1 MSGLPLQR
9 IEGKYEIL
17 EKMREGG
24 MGAIYRV
31 RHRLLEEIRVI
42 KVMRPQFAEDQ
53 ELKARFLREARLAIR
68 LRHPNIAQLYDFTVD
83 DDDTAFIVME
93 FISGVTLEELLR
105 RHGPPSLGLS
115 LEIARQTLKA
125 LAYLHGKGFVHR
137 DIAPDNL
144 MLTEDPDG
152 GPQIKLLD
160 LGIAKVLDSPAGSKL
175 TQVGSFL
182 GKVRYSSPE
191 QFGGEGSVPLDGRS
205 DLYSFAV
212 VLYELLTGHYPIQGR
227 DPSSIIAG
235 HLLRP
240 PLSFDETDRGGR
252 IPRGVREALLKTLS
266 KDPAE
271 RFSTAGELS
280 QTLAPFRTEGGFDH
294 ADLARALAL
303 PPETDV
309 VDEEPSPGSTQE
321 RLNLQFGLVHT
332 PPARPADEWTAVL
345 HEVVPPPPALPPEEP
360 APAEPEG
367 PAAAAGGRELEAA
380 LAAVEE
386 HIERGDFRAAE
397 VRLYEAQAE
406 HGKHEAFPAL
416 HERLARSRRQ
426 QQPLSA
432 EELAESALALARAG
446 DLAAARER
454 IEKAAE
460 LAPPGS
466 DLAHRVEQ
474 VEEEIYH
481 KGREARR
488 QETLEQSLALLDG
501 LLDAGDLQAAG
512 DALDAAVLRVGTV
525 AALRER
531 WERLQQLRQTG

>member
-31 RHRLLEEIRVI
+31 RHRLLDEIRVI

-83 DDDTAFIVME
+83 EDDTAFIVME

-105 RHGPPSLGLS
+105 RHGPPSLGLC
-115 LEIARQTLKA
+115 LEIARQALKA
-125 LAYLHGKGFVHR
+125 LSYLHGKGFVHR

-144 MLTEDPDG
+144 MLSEDQDG

-191 QFGGEGSVPLDGRS
+191 QFGGEGSAPMDGRS
-205 DLYSFAV
+205 DLYSFGV
-212 VLYELLTGHYPIQGR
+212 VLYELLTGRYPIQGR

-240 PLSFDETDRGGR
+240 PHSFDETDRDGR
-252 IPRGVREALLKTLS
+252 VPPGVRAALLKVLS
-266 KDPAE
+266 KDPVDRFGSAAE
-271 RFSTAGELS
+271 
-280 QTLAPFRTEGGFDH
+280 LAQALAACRPEGDLDH
-294 ADLARALAL
+294 GDLARALAI
-303 PPETDV
+303 PPEKPATAG
-309 VDEEPSPGSTQE
+309 ETLAGSTQE
-321 RLNLQFGLVHT
+321 RLDLQFGLEHT
-332 PPARPADEWTAVL
+332 PPARPASEWTAVL
-345 HEVVPPPPALPPEEP
+345 QEVVPPPPPPPP
-360 APAEPEG
+360 APAAPEAV
-367 PAAAAGGRELEAA
+367 PAAVVEAA

-386 HIERGDFRAAE
+386 RIERGELRAAE
-397 VRLYEAQAE
+397 LLLYEAQAE
-406 HGKHEAFPAL
+406 HGSHAAFPAL
-416 HERLARSRRQ
+416 HERLARLRRP
-426 QQPLSA
+426 QPPPSA
-432 EELAESALALARAG
+432 EELCESALALAETG
-446 DLAAARER
+446 DLAGARELV
-454 IEKAAE
+454 EKAAG
-460 LAPPGS
+460 LAPAGS
-466 DLAHRVEQ
+466 PLAHRVEQ
-474 VEEEIYH
+474 VEEKIYH
-481 KGREARR
+481 RGREARR
-488 QETLEQSLALLDG
+488 KETLEQSLAVLDG
-501 LLDAGDLQAAG
+501 LLEAGNLQAAG

-525 AALRER
+525 APLRER
-531 WERLQQLRQTG
+531 WERLQRLRQAG